1 MENLKYYIIVP
12 ALFLF
17 AQNVFAQE
25 KLKEPAEHAPPAFP
39 QYEKLENDFDFEF
52 DNFFQLKEED
62 EKKLLK
68 NLNKVLRENLEVIK
82 KVNKEKYIDLL
93 RESQFKNMKIP
104 FIVKHEKLMHER
116 ENKIFE
122 AEVEVEA
129 LAAKHK
135 NAKSNE
141 QRKIKEELKAELDK
155 LFVLKEERRK
165 QEVEE
170 LQKELSELN
179 KSLEIRQRNKAKI
192 IERRLQELLDEDE
205 YLEWD

>member
-1 MENLKYYIIVP
+1 MKNYKYYIF
-12 ALFLF
+12 ALTILFSTQLLF
-17 AQNVFAQE
+17 AQE
-25 KLKEPAEHAPPAFP
+25 EPKAPVPPESVEDIEH
-39 QYEKLENDFDFEF
+39 DFDFEF
-52 DNFFQLKEED
+52 HKIFEMKEED
-62 EKKLLK
+62 EKILLK

-93 RESQFKNMKIP
+93 RESQFKNMKMP

-135 NAKSNE
+135 SAKLDE
-141 QRKIKEELKAELDK
+141 QRKIKEELKDELSK
-155 LFVLKEERRK
+155 LFILKEKRRK

-170 LQKELSELN
+170 LQKELSELK
-179 KSLEIRQRNKAKI
+179 KSLEIRQRNMTKI
-192 IERRLQELLDEDE
+192 IERRLQELIEEEE